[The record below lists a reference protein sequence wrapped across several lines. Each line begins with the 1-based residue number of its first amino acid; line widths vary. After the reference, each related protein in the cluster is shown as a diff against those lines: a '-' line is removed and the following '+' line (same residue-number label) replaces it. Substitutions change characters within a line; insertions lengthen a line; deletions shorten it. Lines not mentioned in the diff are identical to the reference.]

1 MKVQWDLIRHCLEF
15 RKDVSQVHVIGGGSW
30 SDSMML
36 QSSLRICVTCGA
48 VKDNGAMFP
57 PTDVGDILCGVYLL
71 TKCGVLQQFGPFSEA
86 GAARMQGR
94 NFSV

>member
-1 MKVQWDLIRHCLEF
+1 MQWELIWHCLEF
-15 RKDVSQVHVIGGGSW
+15 RNAVSQVHVIGGGSW

-36 QSSLRICVTCGA
+36 QSSLRMCAACGA
-48 VKDNGAMFP
+48 VKDNGAIFP
-57 PTDVGDILCGVYLL
+57 PTDVGNILCGVYLL

-86 GAARMQGR
+86 GATRMQGR